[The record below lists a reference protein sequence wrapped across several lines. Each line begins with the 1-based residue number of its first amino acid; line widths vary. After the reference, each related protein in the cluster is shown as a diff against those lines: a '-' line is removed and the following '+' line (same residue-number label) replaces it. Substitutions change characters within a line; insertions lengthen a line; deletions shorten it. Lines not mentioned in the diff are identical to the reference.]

1 MLCRIEQQAF
11 SGSVRHHETGS
22 RHGHSNSKVYH
33 EVDFGKKYEGI
44 IGDDGVHRVG
54 PLGWVTDTVG
64 RSFFGANL
72 NDQSS
77 EPRKF
82 YSTGY
87 TGRVASARK
96 IRRDVDRLGRH

>member
-1 MLCRIEQQAF
+1 MSPE
-11 SGSVRHHETGS
+11 G
-22 RHGHSNSKVYH
+22 
-33 EVDFGKKYEGI
+33 DFGAKYQAI
-44 IGDDGVHRVG
+44 IEDGGVAGDG

-72 NDQSS
+72 NEQSS

>member
-1 MLCRIEQQAF
+1 
-11 SGSVRHHETGS
+11 
-22 RHGHSNSKVYH
+22 
-33 EVDFGKKYEGI
+33 
-44 IGDDGVHRVG
+44 
-54 PLGWVTDTVG
+54 VG

-72 NDQSS
+72 NEQSS